1 MIDIT
6 ADPASLDVNRV
17 LDTRT
22 SLNRSGLSRLQ
33 NGLDKFMGLGRNHFC
48 LDVNGKKIG
57 YCYIRKNGCSSFKKM
72 FLEQSPH
79 GYDPASQTR
88 PIDFIRMNHLM
99 EDSDFATCDHVVLV
113 YRDPVK
119 RMLSLFRNK
128 FILCSGAEDLFAN
141 YERVTGTAPLDA
153 SFRSFVMDYL
163 HQPWAALDRHTL
175 PQRYHLRRA
184 VYTDVMPVEKI
195 YDRMIGVVGQSM
207 ADEYFRRPLNRT
219 SDVEHVEMKGAD
231 VMPVEALRGHYA
243 QRRVL
248 PDDASLL
255 GENLGEV
262 LKDRYQMDF
271 EFIARF
277 ETQSVQ

>member
-6 ADPASLDVNRV
+6 ADPASLDANRV

-22 SLNRSGLSRLQ
+22 SLNRNGLSRLQ

-48 LDVNGKKIG
+48 LDVNRKKIG

-79 GYDPASQTR
+79 GYDPASQKR

-128 FILCSGAEDLFAN
+128 FILCSGADDLFAN

-163 HQPWAALDRHTL
+163 HQPWAALDRHAL

-195 YDRMIGVVGQSM
+195 YNRMIGVVGQSM
-207 ADEYFRRPLNRT
+207 ADKYFRRPVNRT
-219 SDVEHVEMKGAD
+219 SDVERVEMEGAD
-231 VMPVEALRGHYA
+231 VMPVEALREHYA
-243 QRRVL
+243 QRHVL

-255 GENLGEV
+255 GENLSEV

>member
-6 ADPASLDVNRV
+6 ADPASLDANRV

-22 SLNRSGLSRLQ
+22 SLNRNGLSRLQ

-72 FLEQSPH
+72 FLDQSPH

-141 YERVTGTAPLDA
+141 YERVTATAPLYA

-195 YDRMIGVVGQSM
+195 YERMIGVVGQSM
-207 ADEYFRRPLNRT
+207 ADKYFCRPVNRT

-255 GENLGEV
+255 GEDLGEV

-271 EFIARF
+271 DFIARF